1 MNSTSRAALTTA
13 FASPRQGGDE
23 ILAPD
28 AILDLFVRA
37 EAGGV
42 VLDAGLGRDLYEPL
56 VRLLD
61 RRGDELPL
69 LALEAPCPT
78 ELRPGAREPQLTAP
92 ERDEAAAALEAALAT
107 IRHAGE
113 RRAPFVI
120 VRLGE
125 VRTASGSGA
134 GDWVRARDR
143 FLRGE
148 LDDDEI
154 QRLAQ
159 ARNAAAER
167 ALDGARRAL
176 DRLAREAERA
186 GAVLLVRNGRRYLD
200 VPSPRELDRLR
211 AELRGAPLLPML
223 DVAAAHLT
231 DVMGFMPLP
240 LTLATFAAD
249 APLVYEG
256 DACGPIGALA
266 PGRGVVDLAA
276 VRAACAADARRAFS
290 PWPGLSLD
298 EIVDAMKALQR

>member
-1 MNSTSRAALTTA
+1 MISTTRVALTTA
-13 FASPRQGGDE
+13 FASARRDGDE
-23 ILAPD
+23 TLAPD
-28 AILDLFVRA
+28 AILDLFLRA

-42 VLDAGLGRDLYEPL
+42 VLDAGLGRDLYESL
-56 VRLLD
+56 VQLLE

-69 LALEAPCPT
+69 YALETPCPT
-78 ELRPGAREPQLTAP
+78 ELRPGAREPQLAAP
-92 ERDEAAAALEAALAT
+92 ERDEATAALEAALAT
-107 IRHAGE
+107 IRRAGE

-134 GDWVRARDR
+134 ADWIRARDR

-154 QRLAQ
+154 QRLTQ

-176 DRLAREAERA
+176 DRLSREAERA
-186 GAVLLVRNGRRYLD
+186 GAVVLVRNGRRYID

-211 AELRGAPLLPML
+211 ADLHGAPLLPML

-231 DVMGFMPLP
+231 DVMGFVPLA
-240 LTLATFAAD
+240 LTLAAFAAD
-249 APLVYEG
+249 APLIYDG
-256 DACGPIGALA
+256 DACGPVGALA

-276 VRAACAADARRAFS
+276 VRAACAADSRRAFS
-290 PWPGLSLD
+290 PWPGLTLD